1 MAETRRFELLK
12 GLTPYLVS
20 SEAHSTGL
28 CDVSEYKGSLAC
40 GWLATNSLH
49 HYAHHMENSDKALDT
64 GSKRVYDVA
73 PSEMFGE
80 FMKTGWAPTP
90 LEGITQDEVI
100 PYCVTRRADLSAAF
114 AGLRVVLP
122 GGELKQRSNDTD
134 YQFRPHSAFAY
145 YTGVQGVE
153 AQPGSVL
160 VMEPTKEGH
169 TPILFINPRSTR
181 DTDAF
186 YRDAKNGELWVGRR
200 FTTDEASQRYGIEVR
215 EVSELEAFLK
225 GKTAVALHGY
235 DEIVDAKVKK
245 HARDEELINFV
256 SVARLIKDE
265 YEIREMQKAVD
276 ATYRGFSDVIRVL
289 PAAVA
294 TPRGERVI
302 DAAFY
307 GRARVEGNDLGYN
320 TIAASGSHA
329 CVLHWNRNDGD
340 VKPGDLLLLDAGVE
354 VDSYY
359 TADITRTL
367 PINGKFSPAQR
378 ALYMLVYESQKAGI
392 EAIKAG
398 IPFLEIN
405 RASHTVLAQG
415 LIDMGII
422 KMSLEEAMD
431 PAVGLHKRW
440 TLHGVSHMLGMD
452 VHDCAQAR
460 ADQYRDGILEAGMV
474 LTVEPGLYIQL
485 DDELFPAEYRGIG
498 IRIEDDVLVTEDG
511 CINLS
516 ENIPHHPDEIESW
529 MASLR

>member
-1 MAETRRFELLK
+1 
-12 GLTPYLVS
+12 
-20 SEAHSTGL
+20 
-28 CDVSEYKGSLAC
+28 
-40 GWLATNSLH
+40 
-49 HYAHHMENSDKALDT
+49 MENSDKALDT

-90 LEGITQDEVI
+90 LTGIIQDEVI
-100 PYCVTRRADLSAAF
+100 PYCVARRADLSAAF
-114 AGLRVVLP
+114 SGLRVVLP

-200 FTTDEASQRYGIEVR
+200 FTTDEAAQRYGIEVR

-276 ATYRGFSDVIRVL
+276 ATHRGFSDVIRVL

-340 VKPGDLLLLDAGVE
+340 VKPGDLLL
-354 VDSYY
+354 S
-359 TADITRTL
+359 
-367 PINGKFSPAQR
+367 
-378 ALYMLVYESQKAGI
+378 
-392 EAIKAG
+392 
-398 IPFLEIN
+398 
-405 RASHTVLAQG
+405 
-415 LIDMGII
+415 
-422 KMSLEEAMD
+422 
-431 PAVGLHKRW
+431 
-440 TLHGVSHMLGMD
+440 
-452 VHDCAQAR
+452 
-460 ADQYRDGILEAGMV
+460 
-474 LTVEPGLYIQL
+474 
-485 DDELFPAEYRGIG
+485 
-498 IRIEDDVLVTEDG
+498 
-511 CINLS
+511 
-516 ENIPHHPDEIESW
+516 
-529 MASLR
+529 

>member
-1 MAETRRFELLK
+1 M
-12 GLTPYLVS
+12 
-20 SEAHSTGL
+20 
-28 CDVSEYKGSLAC
+28 YK
-40 GWLATNSLH
+40 
-49 HYAHHMENSDKALDT
+49 
-64 GSKRVYDVA
+64 R
-73 PSEMFGE
+73 
-80 FMKTGWAPTP
+80 
-90 LEGITQDEVI
+90 Q
-100 PYCVTRRADLSAAF
+100 
-114 AGLRVVLP
+114 
-122 GGELKQRSNDTD
+122 
-134 YQFRPHSAFAY
+134 
-145 YTGVQGVE
+145 
-153 AQPGSVL
+153 
-160 VMEPTKEGH
+160 
-169 TPILFINPRSTR
+169 
-181 DTDAF
+181 
-186 YRDAKNGELWVGRR
+186 
-200 FTTDEASQRYGIEVR
+200 
-215 EVSELEAFLK
+215 
-225 GKTAVALHGY
+225 
-235 DEIVDAKVKK
+235 
-245 HARDEELINFV
+245 INFV

-276 ATYRGFSDVIRVL
+276 ATHRGFSDVIRVL

-367 PINGKFSPAQR
+367 PISGKFSPAQR

-460 ADQYRDGILEAGMV
+460 TDQYRDGILEAGMV

-485 DDELFPAEYRGIG
+485 DDELFPSEYRGIG

>member
-1 MAETRRFELLK
+1 
-12 GLTPYLVS
+12 
-20 SEAHSTGL
+20 
-28 CDVSEYKGSLAC
+28 
-40 GWLATNSLH
+40 
-49 HYAHHMENSDKALDT
+49 MENSDKALDT
-64 GSKRVYDVA
+64 GAKRVYDVA

-100 PYCVTRRADLSAAF
+100 AYCVNRRTELSAAF
-114 AGLRVVLP
+114 SGLRIVLP
-122 GGELKQRSNDTD
+122 SGGPKQRSNDCD
-134 YQFRPHSAFAY
+134 YQYRPHSAFAY

-153 AQPGSVL
+153 AHPDSVL
-160 VMEPTKEGH
+160 VMEPSGENH

-200 FTTDEASQRYGIEVR
+200 FTTDEASQRYGIDVR
-215 EVSELEAFLK
+215 PISELEVFLK
-225 GKTAVALHGY
+225 GGVAAALHGY
-235 DEIVDAKVKK
+235 DEVVDTKVKK
-245 HARDEELINFV
+245 HPRDEELINFV
-256 SVARLIKDE
+256 SVARLIKDD

-276 ATYRGFSDVIRVL
+276 ATHRGFSDVIRVL
-289 PAAVA
+289 PAATQ
-294 TPRGERVI
+294 TPRGERVVE
-302 DAAFY
+302 AAFF
-307 GRARVEGNDLGYN
+307 GRARVEGNDLGYS

-329 CVLHWNRNDGD
+329 CILHWTRNDGD
-340 VKPGDLLLLDAGVE
+340 VRNGDLLLLDAGVE

-367 PINGKFSPAQR
+367 PISGKFSPAQR

-398 IPFLEIN
+398 VPFLEIN

-422 KMSLEEAMD
+422 KMSLEEVMD
-431 PAVGLHKRW
+431 PAVGIHKRW

-452 VHDCAQAR
+452 VHDCAHAR
-460 ADQYRDGILEAGMV
+460 AEQYRDGVLEAGMI

-498 IRIEDDVLVTEDG
+498 IRIEDDVLVTETG
-511 CINLS
+511 YINLS
-516 ENIPHHPDEIESW
+516 ENIPHHPDEIEKW

>member
-1 MAETRRFELLK
+1 
-12 GLTPYLVS
+12 
-20 SEAHSTGL
+20 
-28 CDVSEYKGSLAC
+28 
-40 GWLATNSLH
+40 
-49 HYAHHMENSDKALDT
+49 MENSDKALDT

-90 LEGITQDEVI
+90 LIGIVQDEVI
-100 PYCVTRRADLSAAF
+100 PYCVERRTDLSAAF
-114 AGLRVVLP
+114 SGSRVVLP

-160 VMEPTKEGH
+160 VMEPTKQGH

-200 FTTDEASQRYGIEVR
+200 FTTDEAALRYGIEVR
-215 EVSELEAFLK
+215 EVSELGAFLK

-276 ATYRGFSDVIRVL
+276 ATHRGFSDVIRVL

-329 CVLHWNRNDGD
+329 CVLHWNRNDGE

-398 IPFLEIN
+398 VPFLEIN
-405 RASHTVLAQG
+405 RASHSVLAQG

-460 ADQYRDGILEAGMV
+460 ADQYRDGVLEAGMV

-511 CINLS
+511 FINLS
-516 ENIPHHPDEIESW
+516 ENIPHHPDEIEVW